1 MPSDDIGDSL
11 NPITPIGKSDKEEL
25 SDTQELKIEAL
36 IDYIATTPQNI
47 NYNILREI
55 IKATTLNENHPY
67 FNYYHE
73 KISQTEESPSEE
85 PSEPNPDDTK

>member
-11 NPITPIGKSDKEEL
+11 NPMTPIGKSDKEES

-55 IKATTLNENHPY
+55 IKAAILDENHPY
-67 FNYYHE
+67 FNYYQE
-73 KISQTEESPSEE
+73 KI
-85 PSEPNPDDTK
+85 N

>member
-1 MPSDDIGDSL
+1 MPNDDIGDIL

-25 SDTQELKIEAL
+25 SDEQRLEIMIEAL

-55 IKATTLNENHPY
+55 IKATILNEPHPY
-67 FNYYHE
+67 FNYYWE
-73 KISQTEESPSEE
+73 KI
-85 PSEPNPDDTK
+85 N